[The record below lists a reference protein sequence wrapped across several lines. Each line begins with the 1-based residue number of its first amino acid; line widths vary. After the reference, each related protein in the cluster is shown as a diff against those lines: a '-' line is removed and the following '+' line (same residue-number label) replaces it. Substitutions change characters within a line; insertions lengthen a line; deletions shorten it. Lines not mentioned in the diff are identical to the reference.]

1 MKRKKNKKGWK
12 KSKGGKLSTSELQQ
26 QIIELF
32 KRKPK
37 QRFNAKQIAK
47 FLKIGNSK
55 DSVSDALKKLE
66 ADGTVFSFD
75 NKKFRLDRRAATAD
89 KKTSAK
95 SLEGIVDMTRSG
107 AGYIVV
113 DDMPDDIFV
122 HARNMGSALNG
133 DRVEVALT
141 RGRGKKP
148 EGKVIKVVKRAA
160 DHFIGKLN
168 FRGKFGIVVPNKM
181 NFDQEIYIDPENQMD
196 AEQGDM
202 VVVKVTKWPKGNV
215 QNPIGE
221 VTKVLGAEGGNDMEM
236 NSILVNNGF
245 DLDFSPEAMAE
256 VEALA
261 YEISDEEVERRR
273 DMRETTTF
281 TIDPVDAKDFD
292 DALSVEIL
300 EDGKIEVGVHI
311 ADVSHYVKPGTQLDK
326 EAYER
331 STSVYLVDRVLPMLP
346 ERISNELCSLRPNED
361 KCTFSAVFT
370 FDKSYK
376 LVDKWFG
383 KTLIHSDRRFAY
395 EEAQEVLENGKGDMY
410 EEIKLLDTIA
420 KKLRKA
426 KFKNGAIAFEAEEVR
441 FKLDDKGKPIDLYV
455 KERKDAHLLIED
467 FMLLANKECAKF
479 IAKKGKAKEIP
490 FVYRIHDLPNE
501 ERVQNLALFAKEMGV
516 TLHVDTP
523 KQIAES
529 YNRLA
534 KEAKKNDAIRM
545 LEPLAIR
552 TMAKA
557 EYSPDNIGHYG
568 LAFEFYSHFTSPIR
582 RYSDVLTHR
591 ILEKNLTAEFRTDKG
606 ILAAKCKHISQQ
618 ERKAMT
624 AERESTKY
632 KQVEYISQFIGEEFE
647 GAINGMIDRG
657 LFVELVKNK
666 CEGMIGF
673 DTLQEPFDIDDARMK
688 AVGKHSGLVLK
699 MGDRIM
705 VRIKDADLE
714 QRRIELELV
723 EIVEK

>member
-12 KSKGGKLSTSELQQ
+12 GKGGKISADDLQK
-26 QIIELF
+26 QIVELF
-32 KRKPK
+32 KRKPT
-37 QRFNAKQIAK
+37 QRFNAKQIIK

-55 DSVSDALKKLE
+55 DSVTDALKKLE
-66 ADGTVFSFD
+66 AEGTVFSFD
-75 NKKFRLDRRAATAD
+75 NKKYRLDRRAATAG
-89 KKTSAK
+89 KKTTGK

-107 AGYIVV
+107 AAYIVV

-122 HARNMGSALNG
+122 HARNMDSALNG
-133 DRVEVALT
+133 DRVAVALT

-148 EGKVIKVVKRAA
+148 EGKVIKVLKRAA
-160 DHFIGKLN
+160 DHFIGKLS

-181 NFDQEIYIDPENQMD
+181 NFDQEIFIEPEHQMD
-196 AEQGDM
+196 AEKGDM

-215 QNPIGE
+215 KNPIGE

-273 DMRETTTF
+273 DMRKTTTF

-300 EDGKIEVGVHI
+300 EDGNIEVGVHI
-311 ADVSHYVKPGTQLDK
+311 ADVSHYVQPGTQLDK

-370 FDKSYK
+370 FDKSHK

-441 FKLDDKGKPIDLYV
+441 FKLDENGKPIDLYV

-516 TLHVDTP
+516 TLQVDTP

-666 CEGMIGF
+666 CEGMVGF

-699 MGDRIM
+699 MGDRII